1 MDVIWSPTHAAI
13 LLLFALLI
21 LKGIKRKYLSP
32 LRAVPNASPL
42 APFSRLLWAFPQ
54 EHSGNIT
61 LALPRLHEKLGPLVR
76 IGPTEVSFYSLSIYD
91 QVHKVRSEFAKDPRI
106 YGEFVQDGHPALF
119 SIT

>member
-1 MDVIWSPTHAAI
+1 MDVIRSPTHAAI
-13 LLLFALLI
+13 LLLFALFI

-61 LALPRLHEKLGPLVR
+61 LALPRLHEKLVR

-119 SIT
+119 SIM